1 MTASTVSVVNN
12 IAYPAQS
19 SRARVGEASGY
30 MAARATRDGT
40 LYTAPWTQAL
50 VLEGRGYHF
59 DVGTFST
66 PIVGGGAGTVIDLD
80 QPEAVLSIP
89 SGTAIMPLR
98 IAVQCQPPL
107 SGTDNDEIEILI
119 AVDRTAA
126 AATDGTKTAETI
138 FNLRTDNPSSSLCT
152 ATSAYTA
159 DVTDPTLGIE
169 LARKVRTADVQGTA
183 ATVVVSDFSLEYP
196 LPGQPA
202 PIIVGPAALYVY
214 WGGTVATSGF
224 AQIEWAEFDTSDDIT
239 A

>member
-19 SRARVGEASGY
+19 SRTRSAEAAGY

-40 LYTAPWTQAL
+40 LYAAPWVQAL
-50 VLEGRGYHF
+50 VLEGRAFHF

-66 PIVGGGAGTVIDLD
+66 PIVGGGAGTIIDLD

-89 SGTAIMPLR
+89 SGTSIMPLR
-98 IAVQCQPPL
+98 ISVQCQPPL
-107 SGTDNDEIEILI
+107 SATDNDEIEILV

-126 AATDGTKTAETI
+126 AVADGTKTAETI
-138 FNLRTDNPSSSLCT
+138 FNLRTDNPASSLCT

-169 LARKVRTADVQGTA
+169 LARRVSLADVQGTA
-183 ATVVVSDFSLEYP
+183 ATVVVREFTLDYP
-196 LPGQPA
+196 LPGQHA
-202 PIIVGPAALYVY
+202 PIIVGPASLWVY

>member
-19 SRARVGEASGY
+19 SRTRSGEAAGY

-40 LYTAPWTQAL
+40 LFTAPWYQAL

-59 DVGTFST
+59 DVGSFST
-66 PIVGGGAGTVIDLD
+66 PITGGGAGTVLDLD

-89 SGTAIMPLR
+89 SGTSIIPLR

-107 SGTDNDEIEILI
+107 SVTDNDEIEILI

-126 AATDGTKTAETI
+126 AVNDGTKTAETI

-169 LARKVRTADVQGTA
+169 LARKVKVADIQGTA
-183 ATVVVSDFSLEYP
+183 ATVVVSDLELVYP
-196 LPGQPA
+196 QPGQVA
-202 PIIVGPAALYVY
+202 PVIVGPASLWIY